1 MDGFDFGVFGGQL
14 TAVVVPV
21 VVGALATALTLI
33 LVNVNKWVN
42 ANFTK
47 TQSELLLNLAGD
59 AVRAAQQ
66 YLGSAE
72 GSEKK
77 AWAVG
82 FLGQMLTSMGI
93 KALKPEVIEGLVE
106 SALKKYKDDNQ
117 IDWPA
122 LLEDAQAQAEEGQQT
137 TPSVG

>member
-1 MDGFDFGVFGGQL
+1 MDGLDFGAFGGQL
-14 TAVVVPV
+14 LAVVVPV
-21 VVGALATALTLI
+21 VVGALASVVTLI

-77 AWAVG
+77 TWAVG
-82 FLGQMLTSMGI
+82 FLSQMVTAMGI
-93 KALKPEVIEGLVE
+93 KALKPEILEGLVE

-122 LLEDAQAQAEEGQQT
+122 LLEDAQADDEQPTA
-137 TPSVG
+137 PAVG